1 MLAILYKCYKRSYK
15 IACGDSR
22 QAPTSTAST
31 SISKMTTTTSTSV
44 DSEEVENSLSQCH
57 KTGSQTT
64 ELERWQERAS
74 QMLAPAEV
82 MRVPGNGT
90 TPSWAVSCHS
100 PFDYKTL

>member
-31 SISKMTTTTSTSV
+31 SISKMTTTSTSV

-74 QMLAPAEV
+74 LAPAEV

-90 TPSWAVSCHS
+90 TPSR
-100 PFDYKTL
+100 